1 MIITEKI
8 ESAAKIIEPS
18 FALIAEQKEYY
29 EKITKYFNKEDGEL
43 DIKKGLIVCGTV
55 GTGKTLSF
63 RIMQKVFGSI
73 NIVSTRHIIREYMAD
88 GVKVLDR
95 YGRKSFS
102 ENERGNI
109 ELKKPIHYC
118 FDDMLLE
125 EVNAKFYGNNQNIM
139 AEILLDRYDMFVRHG
154 MKTYATTNG
163 DMKLLEDN
171 YGTRV
176 RDRIR
181 EMCNIVSLTGKS
193 LRK

>member
-1 MIITEKI
+1 MI
-8 ESAAKIIEPS
+8 ESITNAAIAIEPD
-18 FALIAEQKEYY
+18 FVIHPDQKNYY
-29 EKITKYFNKEDGEL
+29 DNLNKYFMKKEGEL
-43 DIKKGLIVCGTV
+43 DPKKGLIVCGHV

-63 RIMQKVFGSI
+63 RIMQKVFGGI
-73 NIVSTRHIIREYMAD
+73 NIISTRHIIREYMME
-88 GVKVLDR
+88 GVSVLDK
-95 YGRKSFS
+95 YGRRSFS
-102 ENERGNI
+102 ENEMGNI
-109 ELKKPIHYC
+109 EIKKPIQYC

-139 AEILLDRYDMFVRHG
+139 AEILLDRYDMFIRHG